1 QAKST
6 LPNTPEPT
14 IPIQP
19 EDPKPSLPP
28 DLEPETPINVPQPN
42 TYLNLDFTE
51 FYSIPSDWNILP
63 SNPGSIQFKEG
74 ALLID
79 GLKYLTKPTTI
90 MLSSDFQ
97 KLRNYKIELEFE
109 YLERNNG
116 TRWGSIIYR
125 ASDVFAQPEYTPY
138 YQFAIRAD

>member
-1 QAKST
+1 
-6 LPNTPEPT
+6 
-14 IPIQP
+14 
-19 EDPKPSLPP
+19 
-28 DLEPETPINVPQPN
+28 
-42 TYLNLDFTE
+42 FTE

-79 GLKYLTKPTTI
+79 GLKDLTKPTTI

-138 YQFAIRAD
+138 YQFAIRADASAYNGLELALRRSNNTWNVINTSKF